1 MGLTLFG
8 RLKFSTK
15 DLDPVSACMCLWA
28 KDQVEGS
35 WQAPGDVI
43 ISLLCSASCSGF
55 LCSSTSCSRLRLLST
70 GLVQQ
75 RPGLLCRRLPARPT
89 PVSDNCVL
97 PTLKH
102 SLSVERAAFLETGP
116 LPLQDHKSET
126 VCRPISDYV
135 GCHMASSGC
144 YWRHLY
150 SDREATV
157 QCELFLTVPY
167 RNILTYLFT
176 YLRRWLTVLRSL
188 HWVSNSINQ
197 TLLL

>member
-1 MGLTLFG
+1 MHVLMHSYALL
-8 RLKFSTK
+8 RLIMPYPAKNHYGINFVWKTK
-15 DLDPVSACMCLWA
+15 VFHKGFACMCLWA

-55 LCSSTSCSRLRLLST
+55 LCSSTSCSRLQLLST

-102 SLSVERAAFLETGP
+102 SLSVERAAVLETG
-116 LPLQDHKSET
+116 LHH
-126 VCRPISDYV
+126 CRITRMKQSADQSQTMWAVIWP
-135 GCHMASSGC
+135 
-144 YWRHLY
+144 
-150 SDREATV
+150 V
-157 QCELFLTVPY
+157 QAVTEDIFIRTGRPQCSVNCF
-167 RNILTYLFT
+167 
-176 YLRRWLTVLRSL
+176 
-188 HWVSNSINQ
+188 
-197 TLLL
+197 